1 MCKYQQSILQSNLSY
16 VETCARISRVVCAL
30 DWQFGLKAHCVTPT
44 SSTPHWQ
51 HESLQNVS
59 QESSL
64 MASRLLAYE
73 KGKQNMA
80 YAVYSLFSLLTTRGA
95 LCKTEVLQV

>member
-1 MCKYQQSILQSNLSY
+1 
-16 VETCARISRVVCAL
+16 
-30 DWQFGLKAHCVTPT
+30 
-44 SSTPHWQ
+44 
-51 HESLQNVS
+51 
-59 QESSL
+59 

-80 YAVYSLFSLLTTRGA
+80 YAAYSLFSLLTTRGA